1 MKTISRNLENPKP
14 SKPNRFIFNLT
25 HKWNIKRSDKYIV
38 LSERTIH
45 YTCDNMK
52 SYKNTHWYN
61 PPIQIYADNNF
72 NNVITFITEVG
83 YILEL
88 LTPESK
94 KLFWSNKKQ

>member
-1 MKTISRNLENPKP
+1 M
-14 SKPNRFIFNLT
+14 
-25 HKWNIKRSDKYIV
+25 
-38 LSERTIH
+38 H

-72 NNVITFITEVG
+72 NNVITVITEVG

-88 LTPESK
+88 LTPEIK
-94 KLFWSNKKQ
+94 KLF